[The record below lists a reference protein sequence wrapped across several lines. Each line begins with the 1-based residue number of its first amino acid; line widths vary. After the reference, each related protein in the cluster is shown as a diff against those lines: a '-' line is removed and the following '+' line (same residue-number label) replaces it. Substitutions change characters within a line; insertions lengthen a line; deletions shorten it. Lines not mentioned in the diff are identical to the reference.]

1 MLNAGVNALFCVI
14 KSRVFRYTFASKVVC
29 GDTKYSSNTGT
40 CGKHYMMCL
49 FQWDI
54 TRTLRSDDGDGNDN
68 VKKETDLSK
77 TTILQVHKCFLYIS
91 LPSLHDYDVI
101 MPNFAFYGGRIQG
114 TAKFSF
120 WTWTWFL
127 RIQLQEGSSTF
138 DEAIRV
144 GIITIKIFN
153 FWATFLL
160 PSPSSDLKGPVQLTC
175 HHFASSML
183 TTCRMSP
190 VEKAIPTSLQGISG
204 SCRGL

>member
-14 KSRVFRYTFASKVVC
+14 KSRIFRLTFASKVVC

-49 FQWDI
+49 FEWGI
-54 TRTLRSDDGDGNDN
+54 TRSLRSDDGDGNDN

-77 TTILQVHKCFLYIS
+77 TTILHVHKCFLYIS
-91 LPSLHDYDVI
+91 LPSLHDYDVK
-101 MPNFAFYGGRIQG
+101 MPIFAFYGGRIQG
-114 TAKFSF
+114 TAKSSF

-127 RIQLQEGSSTF
+127 RIQLQESSSTF

-160 PSPSSDLKGPVQLTC
+160 SSPSSDLKGPVQLTC

>member
-14 KSRVFRYTFASKVVC
+14 KSRIFRFTFASKVVC

-49 FQWDI
+49 FEWGI

-77 TTILQVHKCFLYIS
+77 TTILHVHKCFLYIS
-91 LPSLHDYDVI
+91 LPSLHDYDVK
-101 MPNFAFYGGRIQG
+101 MPIFAFYGGRIQG
-114 TAKFSF
+114 TAKSSF

-144 GIITIKIFN
+144 GIITIKTDGTRIQ
-153 FWATFLL
+153 LL
-160 PSPSSDLKGPVQLTC
+160 SDV
-175 HHFASSML
+175 FAAVAVLRS
-183 TTCRMSP
+183 
-190 VEKAIPTSLQGISG
+190 
-204 SCRGL
+204 